1 MDLRVSLRLNIH
13 GGVLE
18 SGYGVGELPDEFRG
32 HFAFASNAGGE
43 FTRVILY
50 ILRRISFCQMNTRII
65 YLNMG
70 LNLNPQFLKVLN
82 DARIDGAAE
91 VRMLVGDD
99 ACLVSDVVVDIL

>member
-1 MDLRVSLRLNIH
+1 MSVRVSLRLNVH

-18 SGYGVGELPDEFRG
+18 GRYGVGELPDELGR
-32 HFAFASNAGGE
+32 HFAFASDAGGE
-43 FTRVILY
+43 FTRVILD
-50 ILRRISFCQMNTRII
+50 ILRRISFCQMNTRIT